1 MSKHLLYATTSH
13 KRPPIQNTKIFPVKA
28 LQLEPLL
35 NNHVLLVTVTTFW
48 AWQLMIFHYF

>member
-13 KRPPIQNTKIFPVKA
+13 KRPAIQNTKIFPVKA

-35 NNHVLLVTVTTFW
+35 NNHVL
-48 AWQLMIFHYF
+48 

>member
-35 NNHVLLVTVTTFW
+35 NNHVL
-48 AWQLMIFHYF
+48 